1 MPLVKY
7 KIYELSARAVI
18 SYGRGQDG
26 AYAFH
31 LSTAETEKC
40 KSLTAPHEQDDSALF
55 YQIMCVLH
63 GDAFTGATN
72 GQLVTDLSDI
82 IFYMDFSGIFD
93 RSGARKKYL
102 VRQEKAKALFRPEG
116 VSLDFGSGEHRYLA
130 FERSGSMNRQ
140 ARLSF
145 IREDFY
151 DAVRRRIMMDM
162 TIGDC
167 QLSKLYAYNGL
178 MLSSGVRI
186 DGIGIDRPHRV
197 VVIDKSDTHRTECQC
212 HHRGGRRNPKQH
224 PQISS
229 GGEKRGHR
237 NHLLRRRGTDL

>member
-18 SYGRGQDG
+18 SYGREQGSV
-26 AYAFH
+26 YNFH
-31 LSTAETEKC
+31 LSAAETEKC

-55 YQIMCVLH
+55 YQIMCALR

-82 IFYMDFSGIFD
+82 IFYMDFSRIFD

-102 VRQEKAKALFRPEG
+102 VRQEKAKALFR
-116 VSLDFGSGEHRYLA
+116 
-130 FERSGSMNRQ
+130 SGSMSRQ

-151 DAVRRRIMMDM
+151 DAVRRRIIMDM
-162 TIGDC
+162 TISDC

-197 VVIDKSDTHRTECQC
+197 VVIDNPTRTERNVNVITVKDDGTQNSTRKY
-212 HHRGGRRNPKQH
+212 HRV
-224 PQISS
+224 
-229 GGEKRGHR
+229 EKKRTSKSPASTAR
-237 NHLLRRRGTDL
+237 D